1 MQNME
6 QKTSEIR
13 ELTDAELE
21 VDQRRQHLRRHWALD
36 RSPLAGGPGDLR
48 RATDR
53 PN

>member
-21 VDQRRQHLRRHWALD
+21 AISGGFFLVDAGRWIIRRLKGD
-36 RSPLAGGPGDLR
+36 GDLR